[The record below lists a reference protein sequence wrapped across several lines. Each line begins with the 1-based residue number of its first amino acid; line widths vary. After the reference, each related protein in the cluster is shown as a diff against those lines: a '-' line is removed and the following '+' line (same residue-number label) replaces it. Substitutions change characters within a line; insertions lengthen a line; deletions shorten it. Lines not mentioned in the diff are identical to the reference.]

1 MDRFIGIKAFIKVV
15 ESGGFAAA
23 GRAMGLSRSVV
34 NKHVIALEREL
45 GTQLLT
51 RSTRQVSPTETGQA
65 FYDRCVGILSELEQ
79 AISAVTE
86 LQEKP
91 YGNLRIN
98 APMSFGTLHLSPLV
112 ADFMTRYPQVH
123 VEFVLNDRFVD
134 PIEEGFDVTVRVG
147 EPRVST
153 SLVVAEIVAAR
164 RVICASPAY
173 LDTYG
178 NPGHPAELRN
188 HRCLHYGYQESG
200 SRWRLTGP
208 EGEQSYAIDC
218 VMWSNNGEVLRDA
231 ALMDQGIALLPTF
244 IVGRE
249 LQEGRLRTLLTNH
262 EPPPIALTMLYPRH
276 RHLSTKVRFFVD
288 MVRERFSGRTY
299 WDLLMD

>member
-1 MDRFIGIKAFIKVV
+1 MDRFTGIKAFIRVV

-23 GRAMGLSRSVV
+23 GREMGLSRSVV

-51 RSTRQVSPTETGQA
+51 RSTRQVTPTETGQA
-65 FYDRCVGILSELEQ
+65 FYDRCVGILGELEE

-112 ADFMTRYPQVH
+112 ADFMARYPEVH
-123 VEFVLNDRFVD
+123 VELVLNDRFVD
-134 PIEEGFDVTVRVG
+134 PIEEGFDVTVRIG

-153 SLVVAEIVAAR
+153 SLVVAEIVDTK
-164 RVICASPAY
+164 RVLCASPAY
-173 LDTYG
+173 LDAEG
-178 NPGHPAELRN
+178 EPVHPVELRQ

-200 SRWRLTGP
+200 GRWRLQSK
-208 EGEQSYAIDC
+208 EGEQSYAINC

-231 ALMDQGIALLPTF
+231 AVRDQGIALLPTF
-244 IVGRE
+244 IVGGE
-249 LQEGRLRTLLTNH
+249 LQEGCLRTLLTDH
-262 EPPPIALTMLYPRH
+262 APPPIALTMLYPRH

-288 MVRERFSGRTY
+288 MVRERFSERPY
-299 WDLLMD
+299 WDLVV